1 MAKKRKDE
9 STPEISD
16 IVDMPSETIIEVKE
30 KETPRPAPQLP
41 KRRPKPQP
49 VFSFDRYFA
58 TLGKPAHWKAGM
70 RAFLRTKDLR
80 SKKTVAEWDRLF
92 TNY

>member
-1 MAKKRKDE
+1 MAKKQKE
-9 STPEISD
+9 
-16 IVDMPSETIIEVKE
+16 ETSSSVKEEVKSSPVE
-30 KETPRPAPQLP
+30 EQLIRPPKALP
-41 KRRPKPQP
+41 KRRPKPEP

-70 RAFLRTKDLR
+70 RAYITKKDLR

-92 TNY
+92 QNY